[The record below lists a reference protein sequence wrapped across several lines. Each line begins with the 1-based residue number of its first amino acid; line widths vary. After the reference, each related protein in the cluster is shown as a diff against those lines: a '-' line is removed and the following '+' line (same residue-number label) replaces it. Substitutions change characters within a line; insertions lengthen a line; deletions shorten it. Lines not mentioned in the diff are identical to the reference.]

1 MKATELRIGNWVNGE
16 FINGEF
22 LLSQIFRIDGNDD
35 CSGLEPIPLT
45 TELLEKC
52 GFVRSQ
58 DEDENSLTLINGRK
72 TFKWVEGNDDDYFL
86 IYQTDCGLDYNTA
99 FELEYLHQLQ
109 NLYFALTGEEL
120 EINL

>member
-45 TELLEKC
+45 PEIMEKC
-52 GFVRSQ
+52 GFEFNSDYGKWAKRNPYFRVDGYLKRDGGVRVPLYNGQLSQ
-58 DEDENSLTLINGRK
+58 LI
-72 TFKWVEGNDDDYFL
+72 
-86 IYQTDCGLDYNTA
+86 Q
-99 FELEYLHQLQ
+99 YLHQLQ
-109 NLYFALTGEEL
+109 NLYYALTGEEL
-120 EINL
+120 QINL

>member
-45 TELLEKC
+45 TKLLEKC
-52 GFVRSQ
+52 GFIKD
-58 DEDENSLTLINGRK
+58 DELFDTWTEKYHVALNINFDLRWYDDG
-72 TFKWVEGNDDDYFL
+72 FKFMNVAPNL
-86 IYQTDCGLDYNTA
+86 PIKH
-99 FELEYLHQLQ
+99 LHQLQ
-109 NLYFALTGEEL
+109 NLYYALTGEEL
-120 EINL
+120 QINL